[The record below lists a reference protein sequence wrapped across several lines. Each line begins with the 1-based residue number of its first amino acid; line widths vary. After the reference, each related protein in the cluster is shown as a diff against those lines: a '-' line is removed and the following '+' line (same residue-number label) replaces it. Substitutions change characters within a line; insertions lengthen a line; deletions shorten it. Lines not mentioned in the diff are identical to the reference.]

1 MASIN
6 YAYKEIIS
14 KIVYYGPGLSGKTTN
29 LQFVFKKVPSETRGE
44 LISLATDADR
54 TLYFDFLPLNVGT
67 IKGFATKFQL
77 YTVPG
82 QVYYNATRKLVLRGV
97 DGIVFVVDSQAEKL
111 DENLES
117 FQNLQDNLAE
127 YGYDIDS
134 IPTVIQYN
142 KRDLPNAMD
151 ISELEKALNKK
162 GFPYF
167 EAVAPT
173 GEGVFKTLKMISKM
187 VLEEIRN
194 NKMGAPNAVKPQVE
208 KPESRPQ
215 MEKPEPQPQTE
226 KAESRPQLETP
237 EPQPQM
243 EKPEPQPQ
251 VEKPKPQPQP
261 VGVAVSSPELK
272 EDTGLKAQSV
282 VQTDAIEEGEMSEP
296 PPEEPPVAD
305 GGDTDTDQKREVPG
319 IVEDS
324 ETLANV
330 VVSDSQHLPG
340 HEEVEEGETDLE
352 ETTERAVLRE
362 ETVLEDGEEEQS
374 SGILSNSDE
383 LSRDQMVGEPK
394 AEREPIYGNLPGSQ
408 DFDDESTQMSDLNLK
423 NPLPLGKPQM
433 AESRKVKNKHKK
445 FSLKGLFKKS
455 KK

>member
-29 LQFVFKKVPSETRGE
+29 LQYVFSKVPAETRGE

-97 DGIVFVVDSQAEKL
+97 DGIVFVADSQVEKL
-111 DENLES
+111 DENIES

-127 YGYDIDS
+127 YGYDIDG

-142 KRDLPNAMD
+142 KRDLPSAME
-151 ISELEKALNKK
+151 IPELEKALNKK
-162 GFPYF
+162 GFPHF

-187 VLEEIRN
+187 VLEEIRK
-194 NKMGAPNAVKPQVE
+194 NKMGTPNAVRSQQP
-208 KPESRPQ
+208 
-215 MEKPEPQPQTE
+215 KPEP
-226 KAESRPQLETP
+226 
-237 EPQPQM
+237 
-243 EKPEPQPQ
+243 
-251 VEKPKPQPQP
+251 
-261 VGVAVSSPELK
+261 VAVSTPASETTGNAAPSVEPDKPQTSPPEAKVETEPQK
-272 EDTGLKAQSV
+272 EEAP
-282 VQTDAIEEGEMSEP
+282 EP
-296 PPEEPPVAD
+296 PPPPIESGEED
-305 GGDTDTDQKREVPG
+305 EQQRKGPG

-324 ETLANV
+324 EMLANV
-330 VVSDSQHLPG
+330 VVSDSPTLPN
-340 HEEVEEGETDLE
+340 ENDENDADDDLE
-352 ETTERAVLRE
+352 QTTERGVLRE
-362 ETVLEDGEEEQS
+362 ETVLDDKEEQAV
-374 SGILSNSDE
+374 E
-383 LSRDQMVGEPK
+383 APDQAVDTEVQDPGTKSEGV
-394 AEREPIYGNLPGSQ
+394 REPLYDRSSDDQN
-408 DFDDESTQMSDLNLK
+408 FDEEATQISDLNLK
-423 NPLPLGKPQM
+423 NPLPLGRPQM

-445 FSLKGLFKKS
+445 FGLFGIFKKS

>member
-29 LQFVFKKVPSETRGE
+29 LQYVFKKVPAETRGE

-97 DGIVFVVDSQAEKL
+97 DGIVFVADSQAEKL
-111 DENLES
+111 DENIES
-117 FQNLQDNLAE
+117 FQNLHDNLAE

-151 ISELEKALNKK
+151 ISELEEALNKK
-162 GFPYF
+162 GFPHF

-187 VLEEIRN
+187 VLEEIRK
-194 NKMGAPNAVKPQVE
+194 NKMGAPNAVKSQ
-208 KPESRPQ
+208 
-215 MEKPEPQPQTE
+215 QPKQSETPPSSAAQGKALATSE
-226 KAESRPQLETP
+226 KAPQADT
-237 EPQPQM
+237 
-243 EKPEPQPQ
+243 
-251 VEKPKPQPQP
+251 
-261 VGVAVSSPELK
+261 VSS
-272 EDTGLKAQSV
+272 T
-282 VQTDAIEEGEMSEP
+282 TEEESKTE
-296 PPEEPPVAD
+296 
-305 GGDTDTDQKREVPG
+305 QKREVPG

-324 ETLANV
+324 DTLANV
-330 VVSDSQHLPG
+330 VVSDSQNLPD
-340 HEEVEEGETDLE
+340 EEEEETKDGDLE
-352 ETTERAVLRE
+352 DTTERAILKD
-362 ETVLEDGEEEQS
+362 ETAVDEKGEEEPES
-374 SGILSNSDE
+374 LKDAE
-383 LSRDQMVGEPK
+383 YGEPDDSDK
-394 AEREPIYGNLPGSQ
+394 ESVREPLYERSSEDQ
-408 DFDDESTQMSDLNLK
+408 SFDEEATQLSDLNLK

-433 AESRKVKNKHKK
+433 AESRKVKNKRRK
-445 FSLKGLFKKS
+445 FGLLGIFKKS
-455 KK
+455 NK

>member
-29 LQFVFKKVPSETRGE
+29 LQYVFKKVPAETRGE

-67 IKGFATKFQL
+67 IQGFATKFQL

-97 DGIVFVVDSQAEKL
+97 DGMVFVADSQAEKL
-111 DENLES
+111 DENIES
-117 FQNLQDNLAE
+117 LQNLQDNLAE

-134 IPTVIQYN
+134 IP
-142 KRDLPNAMD
+142 L
-151 ISELEKALNKK
+151 
-162 GFPYF
+162 

-187 VLEEIRN
+187 VLEEIRK
-194 NKMGAPNAVKPQVE
+194 NKMGAPNAIKPQQAKTE
-208 KPESRPQ
+208 KE
-215 MEKPEPQPQTE
+215 PEPVGAPVSDSGSIKPAAEEGQAAAKTLSTGQTE
-226 KAESRPQLETP
+226 LSSSTGKA
-237 EPQPQM
+237 
-243 EKPEPQPQ
+243 
-251 VEKPKPQPQP
+251 P
-261 VGVAVSSPELK
+261 V
-272 EDTGLKAQSV
+272 
-282 VQTDAIEEGEMSEP
+282 
-296 PPEEPPVAD
+296 
-305 GGDTDTDQKREVPG
+305 EVPG

-330 VVSDSQHLPG
+330 VVSDSQKLPD
-340 HEEVEEGETDLE
+340 EDDEGANEGDLE
-352 ETTERAVLRE
+352 ETTERAVLNA
-362 ETVLEDGEEEQS
+362 ETVLDDDEEKQSESPDDTDGQRTEESYKES
-374 SGILSNSDE
+374 EST
-383 LSRDQMVGEPK
+383 
-394 AEREPIYGNLPGSQ
+394 REPIYGTSSEDRG
-408 DFDDESTQMSDLNLK
+408 FDEEATQISDLNLK

-433 AESRKVKNKHKK
+433 AESRKVKNKRKK
-445 FSLKGLFKKS
+445 FSLMGIFKKS

>member
-29 LQFVFKKVPSETRGE
+29 LQYVFKKVPAETRGE

-97 DGIVFVVDSQAEKL
+97 DGIVFVADSQAEKL
-111 DENLES
+111 DENMES

-142 KRDLPNAMD
+142 KRDLPSAME

-162 GFPYF
+162 GFPHF
-167 EAVAPT
+167 EAVAPS

-187 VLEEIRN
+187 VLEEIRK
-194 NKMGAPNAVKPQVE
+194 NKMGAPNAVKSQQP
-208 KPESRPQ
+208 
-215 MEKPEPQPQTE
+215 KPEPVGVSVSGSGSTE
-226 KAESRPQLETP
+226 KTAAGDKSEKPQSSAVQGEAQAISEKTP
-237 EPQPQM
+237 E
-243 EKPEPQPQ
+243 
-251 VEKPKPQPQP
+251 
-261 VGVAVSSPELK
+261 
-272 EDTGLKAQSV
+272 
-282 VQTDAIEEGEMSEP
+282 
-296 PPEEPPVAD
+296 
-305 GGDTDTDQKREVPG
+305 TDTVSPATEEKSETEQKREIPG

-324 ETLANV
+324 DTLANV
-330 VVSDSQHLPG
+330 VVSDSQNLPD
-340 HEEVEEGETDLE
+340 EEEEDTEDGDLE
-352 ETTERAVLRE
+352 DTTERAILKE
-362 ETVLEDGEEEQS
+362 ETAVDEKAEEEPES
-374 SGILSNSDE
+374 SKEADYREQEDSSKE
-383 LSRDQMVGEPK
+383 SEVV
-394 AEREPIYGNLPGSQ
+394 REPLYERSSEDQN
-408 DFDDESTQMSDLNLK
+408 FDEEATQISDLNLK

-433 AESRKVKNKHKK
+433 AESRKVKNKRKK
-445 FSLKGLFKKS
+445 FGLLGMFKKS
-455 KK
+455 NK